1 MTIASWP
8 SVSTTSWSSA
18 HPPLGPVS
26 APTFGHALAP
36 EHEPALV
43 QCAHPPLGP
52 VSAPA
57 SWSSVRTHRLVQR
70 VHPPRDAAH
79 APAFGSSECTCLLV
93 QRAHPPLGAARAPA
107 LVQCAHHPR
116 ALLSCMLA
124 RSSAGLS
131 SAAKQSA
138 AARSAVARG
147 ALLRGAAATE
157 LAATQP
163 AVPARRQLLLVAAMP
178 AGGSASRGQ
187 LRSAG
192 CSAGGLA
199 SLLPAAVDEYRFWMR
214 PMRRFAA
221 FGLLWHCAVCGRLR
235 GGAAAAAIW
244 H

>member
-1 MTIASWP
+1 MCAPNQHNARGLPRPTLHMHARTHASIRTRAP
-8 SVSTTSWSSA
+8 TKPHTHADTHPPNSA
-18 HPPLGPVS
+18 H
-26 APTFGHALAP
+26 
-36 EHEPALV
+36 
-43 QCAHPPLGP
+43 
-52 VSAPA
+52 
-57 SWSSVRTHRLVQR
+57 THTNV
-70 VHPPRDAAH
+70 
-79 APAFGSSECTCLLV
+79 
-93 QRAHPPLGAARAPA
+93 RAHPHLHACLHACLHASTRARTRALTPALHHHASACLICAPSTRTAELHARALKRRFVERCQA
-107 LVQCAHHPR
+107 KRCRAERCCAG
-116 ALLSCMLA
+116 SI
-124 RSSAGLS
+124 
-131 SAAKQSA
+131 
-138 AARSAVARG
+138 AARS
-147 ALLRGAAATE
+147 AATE

-244 H
+244 HLSSNVFISLCTS

>member
-1 MTIASWP
+1 MHVPT
-8 SVSTTSWSSA
+8 
-18 HPPLGPVS
+18 HPY
-26 APTFGHALAP
+26 
-36 EHEPALV
+36 
-43 QCAHPPLGP
+43 
-52 VSAPA
+52 
-57 SWSSVRTHRLVQR
+57 
-70 VHPPRDAAH
+70 
-79 APAFGSSECTCLLV
+79 
-93 QRAHPPLGAARAPA
+93 ARARPPNPTHTRIPTHPTA
-107 LVQCAHHPR
+107 RTPTPMCVHIHTYTLACTRAYTHPR
-116 ALLSCMLA
+116 ARTRALTPALHHHASACLICAPSTRTAELHA
-124 RSSAGLS
+124 RALKRRFVERCQAKRCRAERCCAGS
-131 SAAKQSA
+131 I
-138 AARSAVARG
+138 AARS
-147 ALLRGAAATE
+147 AATE

-244 H
+244 HLSSNVFISLCTS